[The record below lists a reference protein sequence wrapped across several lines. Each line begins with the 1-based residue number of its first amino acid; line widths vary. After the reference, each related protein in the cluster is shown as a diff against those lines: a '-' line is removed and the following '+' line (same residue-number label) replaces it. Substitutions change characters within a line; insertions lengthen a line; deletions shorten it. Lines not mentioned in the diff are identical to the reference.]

1 MKYYLNKKKF
11 TAFTLV
17 ELLVT
22 MSIIS
27 ILAAMS
33 ISAYPKFSEQM
44 ALTSETYKILAYFRE
59 TQVFGVSALVTPG
72 TKIAYAIRMSKTSN
86 TIDRMIIVNP
96 TDNKNSYYSSDGVV
110 DTTSPSL
117 QIKENFEISE
127 INGILQNSTTSLDTM
142 YSYFKRP
149 NPESRLFGMV
159 GVNIV
164 PGTSLENFSKIE
176 IILRSKKN
184 NVFKKKIVILQTGQM
199 YVSDW

>member
-1 MKYYLNKKKF
+1 MKSYLNKNSR

-44 ALTSETYKILAYFRE
+44 ALTAETYKMLAYFRE

-72 TKIAYAIRMSKTSN
+72 TKIAYAFRINKSSNDIARLIVTDPTS
-86 TIDRMIIVNP
+86 T
-96 TDNKNSYYSSDGVV
+96 TNSYYSSTGVV
-110 DTTSPSL
+110 DVNSPHL
-117 QIKENFEISE
+117 VIKDNFEIAE
-127 INGILQNSTTSLDTM
+127 INGIVQNSTTSLDTM
-142 YSYFKRP
+142 FSYFKRP
-149 NPESRLFGMV
+149 NPESRLMGKV
-159 GVNIV
+159 GENIV
-164 PGTSLENFSKIE
+164 PGTDTESFSKVE

-184 NVFKKKIVILQTGQM
+184 NVFLKKIVILETGQM